1 MPLALPA
8 PDKRQ
13 LARAPLALVVCQIKF
28 EELLEVADSRKA
40 LAFHESLGGRNGLYP
55 RLERLKN
62 QTVNI
67 QGGPMGLQQ
76 SVMQPQLGWRFL
88 AAEGDWTVALMPDH
102 VVLET
107 SRYTTWSGDFEHRL
121 GNLLDATA
129 QHISPV
135 LEQRVGLRYV
145 DRITEPLV
153 KEASGWRDYISPAF
167 LGPVL
172 DAPIGDAVRA
182 AQQQIDLDLG
192 DGITSSIRHGFFAD
206 PTRDGALTYL
216 LDVDVYREI
225 GQPFDVAGI
234 KAALRTY
241 HERSLQIFQRVVTP
255 RMLDLLDTEHE

>member
-1 MPLALPA
+1 
-8 PDKRQ
+8 
-13 LARAPLALVVCQIKF
+13 
-28 EELLEVADSRKA
+28 
-40 LAFHESLGGRNGLYP
+40 
-55 RLERLKN
+55 
-62 QTVNI
+62 
-67 QGGPMGLQQ
+67 
-76 SVMQPQLGWRFL
+76 
-88 AAEGDWTVALMPDH
+88 MPDH

-153 KEASGWRDYISPAF
+153 KEVSGWRDYISPAF

-172 DAPIGDAVRA
+172 DEPIGDAVRA

-192 DGITSSIRHGFFAD
+192 DSVTASIRHGFFAD

-234 KAALRTY
+234 KAALEIF